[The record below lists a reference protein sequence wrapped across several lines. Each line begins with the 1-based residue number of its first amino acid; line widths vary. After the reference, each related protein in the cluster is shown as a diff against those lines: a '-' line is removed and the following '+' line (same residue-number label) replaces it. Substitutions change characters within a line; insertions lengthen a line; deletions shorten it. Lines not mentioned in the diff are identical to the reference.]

1 MRKNI
6 ENKLEKRL
14 NNIEK
19 ELLNLTIEDRLNNFA
34 SVIVDRII
42 EDQQKGISH
51 NYE

>member
-6 ENKLEKRL
+6 ENKSVKRL

-19 ELLNLTIEDRLNNFA
+19 EVLNLTIKDRLNNFA

-42 EDQQKGISH
+42 EDQQQGIHH
-51 NYE
+51 NYD

>member
-6 ENKLEKRL
+6 ENKSVKRL

-19 ELLNLTIEDRLNNFA
+19 EVLNLTIKDRLNNFA

-42 EDQQKGISH
+42 EDQQQGINH
-51 NYE
+51 NYD

>member
-6 ENKLEKRL
+6 ENKLGKRL